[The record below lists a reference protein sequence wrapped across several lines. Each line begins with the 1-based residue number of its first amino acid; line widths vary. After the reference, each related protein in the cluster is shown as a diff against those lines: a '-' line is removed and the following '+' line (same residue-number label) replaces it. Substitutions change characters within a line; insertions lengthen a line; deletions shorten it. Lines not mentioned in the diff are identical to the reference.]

1 MMTYRNPHTVDA
13 EIAKTED
20 AGPVR
25 HDADFRAGVG
35 PVAKNGPHALSLLN
49 RDVER
54 LWPGVQHRVLQADV
68 ANGGRVHQGHE
79 LPGIV
84 DEKPVEE
91 VDVLALERRQVQI
104 LVDVGLAGADH
115 LEGALAL
122 RPRVFHDV
130 RDQARQVLGD
140 ALLGGESE
148 T

>member
-1 MMTYRNPHTVDA
+1 MTYRNPHTVDA
-13 EIAKTED
+13 EVPQAEN
-20 AGPVR
+20 AGPVC
-25 HDADFRAGVG
+25 HHADLGVG
-35 PVAKNGPHALSLLN
+35 VRPVTQNRPHALPLLN
-49 RDVER
+49 RDVQG
-54 LWPGVQHRVLQADV
+54 LGPGVEHRVLQAHV
-68 ANGGRVHQGHE
+68 ANGGRVDQGHQ
-79 LPGIV
+79 LLGIV
-84 DEKPVEE
+84 DEQAVEE